1 MLQYRRQSRVA
12 ASSSEVFEWHARAG
26 ALERLTPPWSRVR
39 VIARSGRSLEAGTRV
54 TLRVPI
60 GPFGVRWVAEHG
72 PCVPGRS
79 FSDRQIAGPFAA
91 WEHEHRFEPLAAGE
105 STLVDEVRYALPG
118 GWCSIPARPWA
129 RRELDRLFTYRQR
142 VTAVDMGWHR
152 RYEGR
157 PMKVAV
163 TGATG
168 LIGSALVPFLRSG
181 GHEAVVLRRAPAGRD
196 AADGDPSW
204 DPDTGALSAGAL
216 DGVDA
221 VVHLAGEN
229 IAGGRWTAA
238 RKARIRDSRVDGTRR
253 LAQALAALPRPPRT
267 LVAASAVGF
276 YGDRGDENLDESSAP
291 GGGFLPE
298 VCQAWEDA
306 AAPAGEAGL
315 RVVHLRIGIVLT
327 PAGGALA
334 QMLFP
339 FRMGVGGV
347 IGSGRQ
353 YMSWVA
359 LDDVLGG
366 VLHALCTDGLT
377 GPVNMVAPNPVSNA
391 EFTKTLGRVLRR
403 PTILPLPAF
412 GARLAFGE
420 MADALLLASSRV
432 HPARLRDGGFSFG
445 YPNLE
450 DALRHV
456 LGRPKS

>member
-1 MLQYRRQSRVA
+1 MLQYRRESPVA

-60 GPFGVRWVAEHG
+60 GPFGMRWVAEHG
-72 PCVPGRS
+72 LCVPGRS
-79 FSDRQIAGPFAA
+79 FSDRQVAGPFAA
-91 WEHEHRFEPLAAGE
+91 WEHEHRFEPLAEGE

-118 GWCSIPARPWA
+118 GWCSVPARPLA

-152 RYEGR
+152 RYGGR

-181 GHEAVVLRRAPAGRD
+181 GHEAAALRRARASREAAG
-196 AADGDPSW
+196 GGPSW
-204 DPDTGALSAGAL
+204 DPDTGALSEGAL

-291 GGGFLPE
+291 GDGFLPD
-298 VCQAWEDA
+298 VCQAWEAA
-306 AAPAGEAGL
+306 AAPAREAGI
-315 RVVHLRIGIVLT
+315 RVVHLRIGIVMT

-366 VLHALCTDGLT
+366 ILHALCTDGLS

-420 MADALLLASSRV
+420 MADALLLGGARV
-432 HPARLRDGGFSFG
+432 HPTRLGDGGFAFG
-445 YPNLE
+445 HPHLE